1 MKAETWVNSSALLNR
16 MNYALALGTG
26 RIPGV
31 QSDAQQVVGT
41 DAPQD
46 SDSVLARFESSLLNG
61 DLSKQTHDTISTRM
75 NDPAVTGRKLDDAP
89 RPVQAG
95 VIAGLI
101 LGSPEFQRR

>member
-1 MKAETWVNSSALLNR
+1 

-26 RIPGV
+26 KLPGV
-31 QSDAQQVVGT
+31 QSDSQQVLGA
-41 DAPQD
+41 DGPQD
-46 SDSVLARFESSLLNG
+46 AQSVQARFEASLLNG
-61 DLSKQTHDTISTRM
+61 DLSKQTHDTISSRM
-75 NDPAVTGRKLDDAP
+75 NDPEVTGRKLDDAP